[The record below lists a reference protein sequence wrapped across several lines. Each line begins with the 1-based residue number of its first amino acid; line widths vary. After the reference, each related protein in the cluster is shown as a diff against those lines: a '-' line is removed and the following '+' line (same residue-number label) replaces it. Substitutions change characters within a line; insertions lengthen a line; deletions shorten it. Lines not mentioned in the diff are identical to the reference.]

1 MDQYILDLIWFNIP
15 EFSYVDV
22 TSDPI
27 WQIKVYCMRL
37 SENSYF
43 VCSSHRFT
51 LPLSENA
58 DGLKILLY
66 LLAK

>member
-1 MDQYILDLIWFNIP
+1 MDQYILHFIWFNIP
-15 EFSYVDV
+15 EFSYIDV

-27 WQIKVYCMRL
+27 CVRL

-51 LPLSENA
+51 LSPSENA
-58 DGLKILLY
+58 DRLKILLY